1 VSEPSWSEPS
11 RVCGGEYT
19 SADVWTALD
28 EPVVDAALTT
38 APTVPATETVADAPA
53 VRHPESRL
61 VEASPPDLQTVEQAV
76 LDPAVLD
83 SAVLDPAVLDP
94 AVLDPAVAVTDA
106 AAADRVEPTT
116 ALEPTAEAEP
126 GEATAEPE
134 MAPERQV
141 AEEAA
146 VAPAEV
152 ETAAV
157 DVAVIEP
164 PVEAAPVPAEENLF
178 DEVAADVID
187 DDAPIMDDVGAFP
200 EPGPLRDDEGVAD
213 AVPVNPFAEPPPAED
228 VPAEVS
234 GEDPGEAT
242 DPFVPPVPDFDD
254 SVTTVPEPFVTEPL
268 RLWTDASGQRAIVGT
283 LVMIHGDAVV
293 IRKAG
298 GATVTVSLEQLSDVD
313 RRHALAAGP
322 RLAVATAVQTASR

>member
-1 VSEPSWSEPS
+1 
-11 RVCGGEYT
+11 VCANQHT
-19 SADVWTALD
+19 SADVWTAID

-38 APTVPATETVADAPA
+38 APTAPATETVADAPA

-76 LDPAVLD
+76 LDQ
-83 SAVLDPAVLDP
+83 AVLDP
-94 AVLDPAVAVTDA
+94 AVLDPAVAVSDA
-106 AAADRVEPTT
+106 ADGVEPTT

-126 GEATAEPE
+126 GEAAAEPE

-146 VAPAEV
+146 VVPAEV

-164 PVEAAPVPAEENLF
+164 PVEAAPVPAEVNVF

-213 AVPVNPFAEPPPAED
+213 AVPVNPFAETPPAED
-228 VPAEVS
+228 APAEVP
-234 GEDPGEAT
+234 GEDPGEGT
-242 DPFVPPVPDFDD
+242 DPFVPPVPTFDD
-254 SVTTVPEPFVTEPL
+254 SVTAMTEPFVTEPL

-283 LVMIHGDAVV
+283 LMMIRGDAVV

-313 RRHALAAGP
+313 RRHARVAGP
-322 RLAVATAVQTASR
+322 RLAAAAATQTASR